1 MNAYARADALDQERQ
16 EQMRIDDLRM
26 EAAIDEAFLNAE
38 TLAQTLE
45 DWTDGSISLDRFYE
59 ATLTLYLDTET
70 LTPSVMKWR
79 GALYALVKT
88 AVGNKWHE

>member
-1 MNAYARADALDQERQ
+1 MNAYVRADALDQECQ

-26 EAAIDEAFLNAE
+26 EAAIDASFRNAE
-38 TLAQTLE
+38 TLAEALS
-45 DWTDGSISLDRFYE
+45 DWTDDSISLGRFSE

-88 AVGNKWHE
+88 RCREEMV